1 MLSAN
6 GVADKGDTRSRLDL
20 ALHAM
25 WGFLFGVLSYRIV
38 EKSIMEN
45 EIANRDGYNL
55 SETELRELQMIEVE
69 MLVEVDRICKKCG
82 IKYCISAGTL
92 LGAIRHKGFIP
103 WDDDAD
109 VAFLRPEYEKFRRA
123 CETELDH
130 ERFYFQDYRNTKG
143 YRWGYGKLRRRH
155 TKFVRLRQEHMPYEQ
170 GVFIDI
176 MPYDNVPD
184 NIFARKIHDFHC
196 FLYRKCFWAPLGKQQ
211 ERGIKKVAYIL
222 LDKVPDEK
230 LYASYNKFIKRC
242 DRNETKRIR
251 ILAFPV
257 PGKESGYLRSCFN
270 ELVPMEFEGIE
281 LMGMKDYNTYLN
293 YKYGDYMELPP
304 IEKRKVHPV
313 SKLRLL
319 SFSSDRG

>member
-143 YRWGYGKLRRRH
+143 YRWGYGKLRRKH
-155 TKFVRLRQEHMPYEQ
+155 TKFIRLRQEHMPYEQ